1 MHSVYWLVESQIV
14 FIRFLMYV
22 DSYIMLIACCVISLV
37 PVKLQEVVIII
48 ILCMHIQPFFVFWF
62 GAG

>member
-1 MHSVYWLVESQIV
+1 MHSVYWLVESHIV

-37 PVKLQEVVIII
+37 HVKLQEVVIII
-48 ILCMHIQPFFVFWF
+48 ILCMHIQPSLQFCV
-62 GAG
+62 G